1 MRRFIALTVV
11 FFTSIGF
18 AQIASAGPERM
29 EAKEMAP
36 APPPCDWSGFYI
48 GVNAGVAG
56 LNTTI
61 NDLDDWFSP
70 NASTLED
77 TNVAGGGQLGYNWQ
91 NGAFVFGVEADADY
105 LNTEDTQTL
114 EAFSGSSG
122 HLMHKAK
129 VDVQGSVRARAGIAV
144 DRALIYATAGVAVS
158 HGRDKF
164 VAEEE
169 NLSAHQDDWQ
179 AGFVAGVGTE
189 YMFNCHWSARMEALY
204 FHYPTSTGSFTPVGG
219 DHFRFD
225 FQNED
230 YVVRFGL
237 NYKFGGGR

>member
-1 MRRFIALTVV
+1 MKRFIALTVV
-11 FFTSIGF
+11 FFASIGF
-18 AQIASAGPERM
+18 VQIASAGPERT

-36 APPPCDWSGFYI
+36 APPPCDWRGFYI
-48 GVNAGVAG
+48 GLNVGVAG

-77 TNVAGGGQLGYNWQ
+77 TNVAAGGQFGYNWQ
-91 NGAFVFGVEADADY
+91 SGAFVFGLEADADY
-105 LNTEDTQTL
+105 MNTEDTQTL

-129 VDVQGSVRARAGIAV
+129 VDFQGSFRARAGIAV
-144 DRALIYATAGVAVS
+144 DKALIYATAGLAVS
-158 HGRDKF
+158 HGDDKF

-169 NLSAHQDDWQ
+169 NLTAHQDDWQ

-204 FHYPTSTGSFTPVGG
+204 FHYPTSTGSFSTSGEG
-219 DHFRFD
+219 SERFRFD

-230 YVVRFGL
+230 WNVRLGL
-237 NYKFGGGR
+237 NYKF

>member
-1 MRRFIALTVV
+1 MRRFIALAVV

-18 AQIASAGPERM
+18 AQLASAGPERM

-48 GVNAGVAG
+48 GANVGVAG

-70 NASTLED
+70 NANTLED
-77 TNVAGGGQLGYNWQ
+77 TNVAGGGQFGYNWQ
-91 NGAFVFGVEADADY
+91 SGAFVFGVEADGAY
-105 LNTEDTQTL
+105 LNTKDTQTL
-114 EAFSGSSG
+114 ELFSGNSG
-122 HLMHKAK
+122 HLMHEAK
-129 VDVQGSVRARAGIAV
+129 VDFQGSLRARAGIAV
-144 DRALIYATAGVAVS
+144 DKALIYATAGLAVS
-158 HGRDKF
+158 HGNDKF

-169 NLSAHQDDWQ
+169 NLTAHQDDWQ

-204 FHYPTSTGSFTPVGG
+204 FHYPTSTGSFHVPDG
-219 DHFRFD
+219 DTFRFD

-237 NYKFGGGR
+237 NYKF

>member
-1 MRRFIALTVV
+1 MKRFIALTVTL
-11 FFTSIGF
+11 FASIGF
-18 AQIASAGPERM
+18 GQIASAGPEPT
-29 EAKEMAP
+29 ASKEIAP
-36 APPPCDWSGFYI
+36 APASCDWSGFYI
-48 GVNAGVAG
+48 GLNVGVAG

-70 NASTLED
+70 NANTLED
-77 TNVAGGGQLGYNWQ
+77 TNVAGGGQVGYNWQ
-91 NGAFVFGVEADADY
+91 RGAFVFGLEADADY

-114 EAFSGSSG
+114 EAFSGNSG
-122 HLMHKAK
+122 HLQHRAK
-129 VDVQGSVRARAGIAV
+129 VDFQGSFRARAGIAV

-158 HGRDKF
+158 HGDDKF
-164 VAEEE
+164 IAEED

-179 AGFVAGVGTE
+179 AGFVGGVGTE

-204 FHYPTSTGSFTPVGG
+204 YHYPTSTGSFTLSDG
-219 DHFRFD
+219 DRFRFD

-237 NYKFGGGR
+237 NYKF